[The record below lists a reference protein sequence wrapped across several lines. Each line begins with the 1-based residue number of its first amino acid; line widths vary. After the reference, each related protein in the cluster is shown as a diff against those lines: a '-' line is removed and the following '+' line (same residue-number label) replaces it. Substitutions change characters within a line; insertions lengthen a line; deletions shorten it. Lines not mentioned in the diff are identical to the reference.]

1 LLHVVF
7 DNESLLSVGGFPTA
21 TATGSDIA
29 GMAAAAGIPRTDTL
43 RELDAFVAAFGAALT
58 ANELTTLVAK
68 VEAKGPPVFLTD
80 LPMLENRFQFARYLK
95 GLRVKG

>member
-1 LLHVVF
+1 
-7 DNESLLSVGGFPTA
+7 
-21 TATGSDIA
+21 
-29 GMAAAAGIPRTDTL
+29 MAAADIPHTATL
-43 RELDAFVAAFGAALT
+43 RDLDAFIAAFGAALA

-95 GLRVKG
+95 SLTG